1 MALAPLPGTAVRWYW
16 HTGEEFTLFDARV
29 CASLEKQYEEVRKL
43 ANASPEQLRLRI
55 DEERYIDINF
65 KTDVE
70 IKRHFRGLDD
80 EAGLIGLQRRYDD
93 PMKRRAVKRDTT
105 LFKDVHFSCVFLGA
119 EPEERLAYL
128 ITLTP
133 PASGSFGA
141 VGVFD
146 RNTVVVAS
154 ATYRGPR
161 DPRVPAGYPIISVE
175 WITECIKQGKLVP
188 KDPFVLVPAVEPAA
202 VEKRT
207 TPILSSDNDAPPV
220 ATKKARSEASSA
232 LTEVAA
238 LHMQLVAGMQLAGL
252 SLSTT
257 SAEEEVSIHCSMVFL
272 HVAPAAPN
280 ALTQS
285 LSGVMSWSCDGTIT
299 HRSAFTATV
308 DMTDA
313 KRRVLRV
320 TEECLVWGQGRL
332 GVFEGRVN
340 RTDCR
345 LFSHDRSRQLALL
358 PVPADRTAFVGTVSS
373 PVLLQITHSAPPT
386 FQALLVF
393 PHDQGPAHHVSG
405 TLTQEALHIDGASVQ
420 GRLRAAG
427 GAEGAFEGTITRER
441 RQMSIRLKIA
451 GS

>member
-16 HTGEEFTLFDARV
+16 HTGEEFTLFDVRV

-55 DEERYIDINF
+55 DEARYIDINF

-93 PMKRRAVKRDTT
+93 PMKRRAVKRDAT
-105 LFKDVHFSCVFLGA
+105 LFQDIHFV
-119 EPEERLAYL
+119 
-128 ITLTP
+128 
-133 PASGSFGA
+133 A
-141 VGVFD
+141 VGPDPGQRISHLLGVALSASASVGSAFVVS
-146 RNTVVVAS
+146 NKTTVVVACAS
-154 ATYRGPR
+154 NRGPR
-161 DPRVPAGYPIISVE
+161 DAAVPVGLPIISVE
-175 WITECIKQGKLVP
+175 WIAECISLGKLLP
-188 KDPFVLVPAVEPAA
+188 ADTFVLVPVVEPAA
-202 VEKRT
+202 VVKRT
-207 TPILSSDNDAPPV
+207 TPLLSSDNDTPPV
-220 ATKKARSEASSA
+220 ATKKARSEAGA

-257 SAEEEVSIHCSMVFL
+257 SAEEELSIHCSMVFL
-272 HVAPAAPN
+272 QATPADAHS
-280 ALTQS
+280 LSQS
-285 LSGVMSWSCDGTIT
+285 LSGVLSWSCDGTIT

-320 TEECLVWGQGRL
+320 TEEWLVWGQGRL
-332 GVFEGRVN
+332 GVYEGRVN

-358 PVPADRTAFVGTVSS
+358 PVPTDRTAFVGTVSA
-373 PVLLQITHSAPPT
+373 PVLLQITQSAPPT

-393 PHDQGPAHHVSG
+393 TLDQGQAHHVSG
-405 TLTQEALHIDGASVQ
+405 TLTPEALHIDGASVQ
-420 GRLRAAG
+420 GRLRAVG
-427 GAEGAFEGTITRER
+427 GAEGVFEGTITRER
-441 RQMSIRLKIA
+441 RQMSIRLKVA